1 MAADR
6 RAANRTFFAVD
17 AHSPPMSEDFDKEA
31 EREKL
36 REQFER
42 DEKRRQATRKMSD
55 LLLKGATMTNK
66 HCDQCGGPV
75 FRYEGQEFCPE
86 CQATAGGEGET
97 PDGTAG
103 GGDAAEPRSTDEAGA
118 GTESEDAVAAEPDV
132 TGEEERTESGPSTD
146 RAATADVTEGTPDPE
161 PSGGPSESAGSDIGH
176 PTVRP
181 DRDERSP
188 RQSDSRRSP
197 APDSTEAPPQT
208 EAADLADAKTA
219 LQRTLTRFAARAA
232 ETDDPRQAREYLAA
246 AREAAE
252 ALAALRR

>member
-1 MAADR
+1 
-6 RAANRTFFAVD
+6 
-17 AHSPPMSEDFDKEA
+17 MSEDFDKEA

-42 DEKRRQATRKMSD
+42 DEQRREATRKMSD
-55 LLLKGATMTNK
+55 LLLKGATMTNR
-66 HCDQCGGPV
+66 HCDRCGNPI

-86 CQATAGGEGET
+86 CQTTVGGAGEAAE
-97 PDGTAG
+97 GTAE
-103 GGDAAEPRSTDEAGA
+103 GGDAAEARSTTEAD
-118 GTESEDAVAAEPDV
+118 GTDAEDAAAGDPDETGGKEPP
-132 TGEEERTESGPSTD
+132 ESGPSTD
-146 RAATADVTEGTPDPE
+146 PAATADVADGTPDPE
-161 PSGGPSESAGSDIGH
+161 PSGGPSASTGADRGH

-188 RQSDSRRSP
+188 RGSDSRTTPPIDSNDVPARS
-197 APDSTEAPPQT
+197 D
-208 EAADLADAKTA
+208 AADLADAQAT
-219 LQRTLTRFAARAA
+219 LRRTLTRFAARAA

>member
-1 MAADR
+1 
-6 RAANRTFFAVD
+6 
-17 AHSPPMSEDFDKEA
+17 MSEDFDKEA

-42 DEKRRQATRKMSD
+42 DEQRRQSTRKMSD

-66 HCDQCGGPV
+66 HCDQCGSPI

-86 CQATAGGEGET
+86 CQAVVGGEGE
-97 PDGTAG
+97 G
-103 GGDAAEPRSTDEAGA
+103 AAEMEAPAEDTDAEPAPAEDGATPETPDEAGEPA
-118 GTESEDAVAAEPDV
+118 PETQPSPEPEPAFESDPTAEPEP
-132 TGEEERTESGPSTD
+132 TPERETTPEP
-146 RAATADVTEGTPDPE
+146 EPTPDA
-161 PSGGPSESAGSDIGH
+161 SAMAGSDLGH

-181 DRDERSP
+181 DATPESRRPP
-188 RQSDSRRSP
+188 RQREPAVEAGGVP
-197 APDSTEAPPQT
+197 APGEGG
-208 EAADLADAKTA
+208 DLAEAQASLRDA
-219 LQRTLTRFAARAA
+219 LTRFANRAA

>member
-1 MAADR
+1 
-6 RAANRTFFAVD
+6 
-17 AHSPPMSEDFDKEA
+17 MSEDFDKEA

-42 DEKRRQATRKMSD
+42 DEQRRQATRKMSD

-66 HCDQCGGPV
+66 HCDQCGSPI

-86 CQATAGGEGET
+86 CQAVVGGEGEQ
-97 PDGTAG
+97 
-103 GGDAAEPRSTDEAGA
+103 AAEMEAPAEDTDAESAPPEDGATPETPDEAGGPA
-118 GTESEDAVAAEPDV
+118 TE
-132 TGEEERTESGPSTD
+132 
-146 RAATADVTEGTPDPE
+146 PE
-161 PSGGPSESAGSDIGH
+161 PSPEREPAVESEPTGEPEPTPHPEPTPDESAVAGSDLGH

-181 DRDERSP
+181 DETPASRRPP
-188 RQSDSRRSP
+188 RQREPAVEAGGVPSP
-197 APDSTEAPPQT
+197 TET
-208 EAADLADAKTA
+208 GDLAEAQASLRDA
-219 LQRTLTRFAARAA
+219 LTRFANRAA